1 MSFFVKHFFF
11 QNLSL
16 KLYYRMFGAH
26 TANVT
31 KTVYLGLVDVLSQLF
46 QGGVVTLSMGV
57 DPADDRCIQLLAKV
71 SHQYELSWMMISKS
85 LSLSLALDSSA
96 KLLSARTS
104 FFLAALQ

>member
-1 MSFFVKHFFF
+1 MLISRERERERELIKAEFNVLYVSIVIFFF

-16 KLYYRMFGAH
+16 KLYYRMFAAH

-31 KTVYLGLVDVLSQLF
+31 KTVYLSLVDILSQLF

-71 SHQYELSWMMISKS
+71 SYQCKH
-85 LSLSLALDSSA
+85 SS
-96 KLLSARTS
+96 
-104 FFLAALQ
+104 